1 MHTYLQEGLASE
13 ASERAVLGA
22 GLALENARIRTSV
35 AEERRARASA
45 DEALAAIQI
54 ALGARID
61 GVEANTGALEANLA
75 QNYWTR
81 AQTEGGI
88 STAVSGLRN
97 ELTAE
102 MAGLASSSVVEGVIA
117 QVENINNAVTAI
129 GGRTTTIETQLGAPE
144 TGIAAR
150 LATVEATRVTA
161 SGAVAAVNAQIS
173 ASYGSLTA
181 LAWAEATL
189 DGISS
194 GYVWRLGGED
204 MLSLVRVDDGT
215 TGPGTTVRISGD
227 YIRLDGNVQVTGD
240 FVIAS
245 GTSGQRLEQR
255 PTGIWLYDSNNIARF
270 ELSID

>member
-1 MHTYLQEGLASE
+1 M
-13 ASERAVLGA
+13 
-22 GLALENARIRTSV
+22 

-117 QVENINNAVTAI
+117 KVENINNAVTAI

-181 LAWAEATL
+181 LAEASAWAEATL

-204 MLSLVRVDDGT
+204 VLSLVRVDDGT
-215 TGPGTTVRISGD
+215 TGPGTTARIAGD
-227 YIRLDGNVQVTGD
+227 YIRLDGNVLVTGD